1 MPSTNPLPRS
11 LPADLKLDLFSLT
24 AFAPESAIDLALDFI
39 DGLFDSIPSVTLL
52 ISLTPALLTLVL
64 AESFVKAVTK
74 DVTPSFP
81 TFFSELEKF
90 DKTLASFPE
99 ISSIAFNTLD
109 MLLTAIVN
117 DSGDGIL
124 LQNVLMDFAN
134 PDNFFPNSGSFSVA
148 SPKSAFANLDSAV
161 MPFTDALTVATLSSP

>member
-1 MPSTNPLPRS
+1 M
-11 LPADLKLDLFSLT
+11 
-24 AFAPESAIDLALDFI
+24 
-39 DGLFDSIPSVTLL
+39 
-52 ISLTPALLTLVL
+52 
-64 AESFVKAVTK
+64 KAVTK

-99 ISSIAFNTLD
+99 ISSIAFIIID
-109 MLLTAIVN
+109 MLLTDIVN

-134 PDNFFPNSGSFSVA
+134 PDNFFPKLGRFLAA
-148 SPKSAFANLDSAV
+148 SPKSAFANLDNAV
-161 MPFTDALTVATLSSP
+161 MPFTDALTVATLSSPYEPRLSVNDLRFFPNDGSFFANLEMLLSPNILAAHPPSLGNLSAALAIFCIALAAHPTVET